1 MKNPSRTSSAASA
14 STASTSE
21 STSDHQQHVLPH
33 ALRSQLGQLLP
44 KHALFQVH
52 VKVEQLSNVPLISGQ
67 FAMRWKFKNVQSR
80 SGLLSKMKANRSWP
94 SRNKGKGRATDVGL
108 AIEVTPAEEEVD
120 SYVED
125 DTGDGSSPEYDGTDD
140 ESYRRRASSGD
151 FPQEPET
158 AVPPVTPTPGIVQQ
172 APSTSSAPEQ
182 RPGEPRSVARGVTPW
197 RPLQNYN
204 VKMNYDVNVLVQMDV
219 HRETSALLPNELKL
233 VVMQR
238 VIPGD
243 PNSPQQPRL
252 GAVYLNLA
260 EYADA
265 GPVTRRYLLRKSKTN
280 ATLKLMI
287 ELEYVGGVKHY
298 RPPPLRKGEIMAS
311 VTGLLSNN
319 DLLRTSI
326 ARELDEYTHDMHP
339 HEHAFMHSDGSVDGD
354 ALATYAGL
362 RSTEDL
368 IETLFNPLPTA
379 ASTSSPFTY
388 YAPLPPAQAE
398 QRDDA
403 SSDSLSLTQ
412 ASVRSDST
420 GAVSIEKLP
429 VESLPDLTALETGR
443 VPSEGQRTWW
453 RKIRSRP
460 NTPAQRQFK
469 LPVQE
474 AEVARA

>member
-21 STSDHQQHVLPH
+21 SASDHQQHVLPH

-67 FAMRWKFKNVQSR
+67 FAVRWKFKNVQSR

-94 SRNKGKGRATDVGL
+94 SRNKGKGRASDVGL
-108 AIEVTPAEEEVD
+108 AIEVTPAEEEVY

-233 VVMQR
+233 VVMQVCR
-238 VIPGD
+238 T
-243 PNSPQQPRL
+243 
-252 GAVYLNLA
+252 NLA
-260 EYADA
+260 CYGVIVDIGTA
-265 GPVTRRYLLRKSKTN
+265 GHPRRPELAS
-280 ATLKLMI
+280 ATTS
-287 ELEYVGGVKHY
+287 
-298 RPPPLRKGEIMAS
+298 RR
-311 VTGLLSNN
+311 GLPQPS
-319 DLLRTSI
+319 RVC
-326 ARELDEYTHDMHP
+326 RR
-339 HEHAFMHSDGSVDGD
+339 G
-354 ALATYAGL
+354 AGH
-362 RSTEDL
+362 
-368 IETLFNPLPTA
+368 TA
-379 ASTSSPFTY
+379 
-388 YAPLPPAQAE
+388 LPPAGEQDERDAE
-398 QRDDA
+398 SASPLPRYSIILLTLGPADD
-403 SSDSLSLTQ
+403 
-412 ASVRSDST
+412 
-420 GAVSIEKLP
+420 
-429 VESLPDLTALETGR
+429 
-443 VPSEGQRTWW
+443 
-453 RKIRSRP
+453 
-460 NTPAQRQFK
+460 
-469 LPVQE
+469 
-474 AEVARA
+474 RA